1 MIPYG
6 LQTRPSGPAD
16 VAADTLCV
24 CPMAFGLW
32 VYRTCNNND
41 NNDNGAVVRIAYDL
55 APACGRSPLS
65 YIYSESCLES
75 KKGAKLL

>member
-6 LQTRPSGPAD
+6 LQTRPGPTD

-32 VYRTCNNND
+32 FADTV
-41 NNDNGAVVRIAYDL
+41 IIIIIIII
-55 APACGRSPLS
+55 S
-65 YIYSESCLES
+65 
-75 KKGAKLL
+75 